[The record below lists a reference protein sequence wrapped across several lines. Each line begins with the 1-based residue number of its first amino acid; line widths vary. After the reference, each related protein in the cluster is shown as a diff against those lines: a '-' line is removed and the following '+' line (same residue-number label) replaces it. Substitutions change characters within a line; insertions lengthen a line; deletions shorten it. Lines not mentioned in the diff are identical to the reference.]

1 MCCSFFRRKEPTPAP
16 PRRGI
21 RNPYILFGFGLSE
34 LGLAICQRI
43 IEAHQGKIEV
53 KSEVGKWTIFV
64 VKLPVSTIDKE
75 VV

>member
-1 MCCSFFRRKEPTPAP
+1 M
-16 PRRGI
+16 
-21 RNPYILFGFGLSE
+21 SE